1 MSRQRIRVRFAKEG
15 DLRFISHLDLM
26 RAFERA
32 LRRSGLPLQM
42 SEGFNPRPRMS
53 FPAPLGVGIEGS
65 DEAMEF
71 ELARDVAVRD
81 VNERLGR
88 ALPPGLELKSV
99 ESLPPGKPT
108 QVSEMAFVVAPAIP
122 GDPEAHIEPEQAH
135 ELMGR
140 TEIPVERMRKGRR
153 KTVDIRPFLLALDA
167 SGGVLTLRVKA
178 GPSGSTR
185 PEEILGAMGFPAGR
199 IPLLFRM
206 KRTRVVL
213 SKPR

>member
-1 MSRQRIRVRFAKEG
+1 M
-15 DLRFISHLDLM
+15 RFISHLDLM

-71 ELARDVAVRD
+71 DLSSSVPLREVR
-81 VNERLGR
+81 ERVEK
-88 ALPPGLELKSV
+88 ALPAEIELKSI
-99 ESLPPGKPT
+99 ETLAPGKPT
-108 QVSEMAFVVAPAIP
+108 QVSEMAYVVAPAAPDTTQACI
-122 GDPEAHIEPEQAH
+122 APEQVR
-135 ELMGR
+135 ELTSR
-140 TEIPVERMRKGRR
+140 EEIPVERTRKGRR
-153 KTVDIRPFLLALDA
+153 KVVDVRPYLLGADA
-167 SGGVLTLRVKA
+167 AGGVLTLRVKA

-185 PEEILGAMGFPAGR
+185 PEEILEAMGFPPER
-199 IPLLFRM
+199 IPVLFRM

-213 SKPR
+213 STPRG